1 MRRIV
6 AAVAVAFLL
15 TPAHPSREPVRAAA
29 VHPAWQSNLRILIA
43 QLRNDVALTSLAGDT
58 LASAKSALTSDSHL
72 YALLVAYDDLGVCR
86 GMVAS
91 AARSKLTRAPR
102 RSPTRWLRRAV
113 TSSVRPASSHGRRR
127 RDDPR
132 ALLDASIEARRAS
145 PSLVRAA
152 LALERARRKVPTP
165 GARA

>member
-1 MRRIV
+1 MRRRILAV
-6 AAVAVAFLL
+6 VAVAFLL
-15 TPAHPSREPVRAAA
+15 TSCAPATQKTGSRAA

-43 QLRNDVALTSLAGDT
+43 QLRNDVALTSLAGGT
-58 LASAKSALTSDSHL
+58 LASARSALTNDSLL

-91 AARSKLTRAPR
+91 AASVEADTRAAPVANALASACR
-102 RSPTRWLRRAV
+102 HLERAAGLFTKATT
-113 TSSVRPASSHGRRR
+113 TSS
-127 RDDPR
+127 PR

-152 LALERARRKVPTP
+152 LALERAKRKAP
-165 GARA
+165 GASA

>member
-15 TPAHPSREPVRAAA
+15 ASCAPVSHPGSRAA
-29 VHPAWQSNLRILIA
+29 VQPAWQSNLRILIA
-43 QLRNDVALTSLAGDT
+43 QLRNDVALTSLAGGT
-58 LASAKSALTSDSHL
+58 LASARSALMSDSHL
-72 YALLVAYDDLGVCR
+72 YALLVAYDDFGVCR

-91 AARSKLTRAPR
+91 AASVEADTRAAPVANALASACR
-102 RSPTRWLRRAV
+102 HLERAASLFTRA
-113 TSSVRPASSHGRRR
+113 TTTG
-127 RDDPR
+127 DPR

-152 LALERARRKVPTP
+152 LALERAKRKVPTP
-165 GARA
+165 GART

>member
-6 AAVAVAFLL
+6 AALAVASLL
-15 TPAHPSREPVRAAA
+15 TACAPVTQAVTRAA
-29 VHPAWQSNLRILIA
+29 VRPAWQSNLRILIA
-43 QLRNDVALTSLAGDT
+43 QLRNDVALTSLAGGT
-58 LASAKSALTSDSHL
+58 LASAKSALGSDSDL

-91 AARSKLTRAPR
+91 AASVEADTRAAPVANALASACR
-102 RSPTRWLRRAV
+102 HLERAAALF
-113 TSSVRPASSHGRRR
+113 TQATTKGN
-127 RDDPR
+127 PR
-132 ALLDASIEARRAS
+132 ALLDASVEARRAS

-152 LALERARRKVPTP
+152 LALERAKRKVPTP